1 MSPLA
6 RRTQHIASFKVM
18 ELVKQAQALE
28 AQGKPIIHLSIGEP
42 DFDAPA
48 NVKAALGKA
57 LIEQPMRYTQATGIT
72 PLRQAIA
79 RYYLERFGVQ
89 VDYQR
94 IIVTAGA
101 SAALTLACAALV
113 NPDDE
118 VLMSDPSYPC
128 NRHFVAA
135 FDGKPKLIPTG
146 PHDRF
151 QLNAKLM
158 AQHWHEKTRGVLLA
172 TPSNPTGTS
181 IEFSELSRCLAVV
194 KSHDGFAIIDE
205 IYLELTYGKKPRTV
219 LELSQDVVVTN
230 SFSKFFN
237 MTGWRLGWLVVP
249 DAWVATFEKLA
260 QNLFICPSTLAQ
272 YAALE
277 CFTPESLA
285 LFDQRKLEFEARR
298 NYFIPALEAIGFKVP
313 CPPDGAFYAY
323 VDASSFAMGAKAL
336 AQKLLHEAHVSVIP
350 GEDFGFAEPDRYIRM
365 SYATSREQLQIAVAR
380 MKQCLG

>member
-6 RRTQHIASFKVM
+6 RRTEHIAPFKVM

-42 DFDAPA
+42 DFGAPT
-48 NVKAALGKA
+48 NVVSALSKA
-57 LIEQPMRYTQATGIT
+57 LVDQPMRYTQATGLT
-72 PLRQAIA
+72 ALRQAIA
-79 RYYLERFGVQ
+79 KYYLDRFGVQ

-135 FDGKPKLIPTG
+135 FDGKPTLIASG
-146 PHDRF
+146 PEDRF
-151 QLNAKLM
+151 QLNAQM
-158 AQHWHEKTRGVLLA
+158 IAQHWTAKTRGVLLA

-181 IEFSELSRCLAVV
+181 IEFGELQRCLEVV
-194 KSHDGFAIIDE
+194 KARNGFAIIDE
-205 IYLELTYGKKPRTV
+205 IYLELTYGKKPKTV

-249 DAWVATFEKLA
+249 EAWVDTFEKLA

-272 YAALE
+272 HAALE
-277 CFTPESLA
+277 CFSTESLA
-285 LFDQRKLEFEARR
+285 LFDHRKLEFEARR
-298 NYFIPALEAIGFKVP
+298 NYFVPALESIGFKVP

-323 VDASSFAMGAKAL
+323 VDASSFSMGATAL
-336 AQKLLHEAHVSVIP
+336 ANKLLHEAHVSVIP
-350 GEDFGFAEPDRYIRM
+350 GGDFGFAQPDRYIRM
-365 SYATSREQLQIAVAR
+365 SYATSRDQLETAIAR